1 MSTTTQEYTRVAIV
15 TGASRGLGKGIALRL
30 AADGFDVVVA
40 DLPVQ
45 MDALN
50 AVAEEIRGLGRKAL
64 TVSCDVTK
72 EAEVQAMVDAT
83 VSGMGRL
90 DVMVANAGISFI
102 GTVIDA
108 DIEAWEKCWAVN
120 IKGVLFSYKHAARQM
135 VKQGS
140 GGRIIGASSI
150 CGQKGYA
157 SLGGYCIS
165 KAAVRSLTQTT
176 ALELREHNITVNAY
190 APGAID
196 TPMVV
201 SPLDAEHGAGYGVKR
216 LLKLPDGVRTGQPSD
231 VANVVSFL
239 ASPKSHFV
247 TGQTVCV
254 DDGVHFT

>member
-15 TGASRGLGKGIALRL
+15 TGASRGIGKGVALRL
-30 AADGFDVVVA
+30 AADGLDVVVA

-64 TVSCDVTK
+64 TVSCDVSK

-83 VSGMGRL
+83 VSGLGRL
-90 DVMVANAGISFI
+90 DVMVANAGIGSF
-102 GTVIDA
+102 GSVMDA

-140 GGRIIGASSI
+140 GGRII
-150 CGQKGYA
+150 
-157 SLGGYCIS
+157 
-165 KAAVRSLTQTT
+165 

-190 APGAID
+190 APGVID
-196 TPMVV
+196 TAMAA
-201 SPLDAEHGAGYGVKR
+201 SPLDAEHGAGYGIKQ
-216 LLKLPDGVRTGQPSD
+216 LLKIPEGVRTGQPSD

-247 TGQTVCV
+247 TGQTISV
-254 DDGVHFT
+254 DDGIHFT